1 MLGSNVRE
9 KSYGGDGQAVSISR
23 GWYNAAALQVARERA
38 IAPPKYRI
46 SIRSVVEDAMKKAG
60 YNEVSDFELEQELAK
75 LKQGNE
81 KEIEA

>member
-1 MLGSNVRE
+1 
-9 KSYGGDGQAVSISR
+9 
-23 GWYNAAALQVARERA
+23 
-38 IAPPKYRI
+38 
-46 SIRSVVEDAMKKAG
+46 MKKAG